1 MFRRLPLGPVWKPT
15 SELGHR
21 VDGVG
26 RPIFDSHTGQDRRRG
41 KDYLRWL
48 LEQRT
53 GQSVV
58 EDPKSRDD
66 CTIVK
71 VPSKSVGFLTG
82 YRGESLRAIEREAGT
97 FMFTDGSGRDG
108 PE

>member
-1 MFRRLPLGPVWKPT
+1 M
-15 SELGHR
+15 S
-21 VDGVG
+21 
-26 RPIFDSHTGQDRRRG
+26 PIFDFHTGQDRRRG

-58 EDPKSRDD
+58 DDPRSRDD

-82 YRGESLRAIEREAGT
+82 YRGESLRAIERRSSIRLE
-97 FMFTDGSGRDG
+97 
-108 PE
+108 